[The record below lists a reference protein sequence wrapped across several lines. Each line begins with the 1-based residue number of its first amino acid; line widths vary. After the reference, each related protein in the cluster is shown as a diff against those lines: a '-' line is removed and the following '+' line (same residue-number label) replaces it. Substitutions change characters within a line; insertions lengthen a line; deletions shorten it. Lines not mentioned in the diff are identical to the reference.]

1 MPPKADNTV
10 MIEDARIIY
19 RNFAGKEGP
28 YNAKGSRNFGVV
40 LAPEL
45 AAVMAQDGWNVKM
58 LRPREDDEEG
68 IETPWLPVALRF
80 DVFPPRIV
88 MITSRNRTPLDEET
102 VDMLDWADI
111 VTCDILVRPYEYN
124 VRGETGIKAYLKTMF
139 ITINEDVL
147 EAKYAE
153 EGSPMAR

>member
-1 MPPKADNTV
+1 MPPADNTV
-10 MIEDARIIY
+10 MIEEARLIY
-19 RNFAGKEGP
+19 KNFEGKEGP
-28 YNAKGSRNFGVV
+28 YNAKGSRNFGVI

-45 AAVMAQDGWNVKM
+45 AEVMAQDGWNVKT
-58 LRPREDDEEG
+58 LKPREDDEEG

-80 DVFPPRIV
+80 DVFPPRV
-88 MITSRNRTPLDEET
+88 VLITSRNRQHLDGDNIE
-102 VDMLDWADI
+102 VLDWANI
-111 VTCDILVRPYEYN
+111 IKCDIIVRPYEYN

-139 ITINEDVL
+139 VTIEEDEL